1 MQEIKL
7 KPKKHL
13 ILIQVPSDLSTDAMR
28 KLTEQLHETVP
39 GLNVMLTQAET
50 EVTVLTLED

>member
-1 MQEIKL
+1 MQEVKV
-7 KPKKHL
+7 KSKKHL

-28 KLTEQLHETVP
+28 NLTIQLERSLP
-39 GLNVMLTQAET
+39 GLNVMLTQPET